1 MKEKIKRFCGTLA
14 VFALLVSLVCL
25 SFVYMFSFRTS
36 DKTKFDADD
45 MQALAQNFTAAG
57 YMDHVDVKNILPV
70 FVGASLA
77 DGEMRVGTFGGDT
90 LENMYED
97 CFEVAWQFLAQGRA
111 QMLSD
116 ESTQDYIRMAKNGA
130 FIYIKYAAAYP
141 KSVIVSFTRKDTFTL
156 NISDEYIKEIFVFNN
171 TYTGSVC
178 LLTVCDN
185 GKNYVYTG
193 EFGFDGNFNKNIIN
207 EYNNAEGAFVFSF
220 SSEKEN
226 DVFISEEKFADTVYG
241 NAVIAEEEIFIQG
254 IIFESVSRRLDMY
267 ASYDSLLSLFT
278 LNPEKISV
286 FTENDGTRTFF
297 EEGQNVSIT
306 KDGAVTYSAVGTGGM
321 YIGSVIGYSS
331 ENSEYSLRDK
341 IGATLCIANELA
353 QAMRLSKDI
362 GIKLSGINYDENGNL
377 VITYSVSF
385 CGITVICDEAFFSF
399 TIAGNKIKGVVCNM
413 FDATAYSE
421 TRLPNATWELIGYA
435 VSAETDTCVSLVPA
449 YLYAAEGENVFA
461 HYFIAPEYEEAE
473 K

>member
-1 MKEKIKRFCGTLA
+1 MKEKIKRFCGTLV

-45 MQALAQNFTAAG
+45 MQALQQNFTAAG
-57 YMDHVDVKNILPV
+57 YMDSVDMKNILPI
-70 FVGASLA
+70 FVGVSLA
-77 DGEMRVGTFGGDT
+77 DGEMRVGAFSGAT

-111 QMLSD
+111 QLLSY
-116 ESTQDYIRMAKNGA
+116 EGTRDYMRMAKNSA

-141 KSVIVSFTRKDTFTL
+141 KSVIVSFTRKDTFAL

-178 LLTVCDN
+178 VLTVCDN
-185 GKNYVYTG
+185 GKNYLYTG
-193 EFGFDGNFNKNIIN
+193 AFGFDENFNKNIIN

-226 DVFISEEKFADTVYG
+226 EVFISKEKFFDTVYT
-241 NAVIAEEEIFIQG
+241 NAVIAEKEMFLPG
-254 IIFESVSRRLDMY
+254 LIFESISKRLDMY

-306 KDGAVTYSAVGTGGM
+306 KDGTVKYSAVGAGGM
-321 YIGSVIGYSS
+321 HIGAVIGYSS
-331 ENSEYSLRDK
+331 ENNEYSLRDK
-341 IGATLCIANELA
+341 IGATLCIVKEMSE
-353 QAMRLSKDI
+353 AMRLSYDI
-362 GIKLSGINYDENGNL
+362 GVKLSGISYDGNGNL
-377 VITYSVSF
+377 VITYSVSYN
-385 CGITVICDEAFFSF
+385 GVTVICGEDFFSF
-399 TIAGNKIKGVVCNM
+399 TIAGDRIKSVVCNM
-413 FDATAYSE
+413 FDISAYSE
-421 TRLPNATWELIGYA
+421 TRLPNAMWELIGY
-435 VSAETDTCVSLVPA
+435 VSSSQTDACISLIPA
-449 YLYAAEGENVFA
+449 YLYTEGEENVFA
-461 HYFIAPEYEEAE
+461 HYFVSSEYAE
-473 K
+473 VEK